1 MKLDHSLLM
10 ERAARIRLL
19 VLDVDGVLTDGSIIY
34 DSSGSQVQAF
44 HVHDGLG
51 LKLIDM
57 AGINIAIISSRT
69 SAPLEKRARELGIK
83 FVVQG
88 SRNKTAAYEEIRTEL
103 NITPDETA
111 YIGDD
116 WVDIPMLK
124 RVGLAVV
131 VANSTDPM
139 KNHAHYVTEKPG
151 GQGAVREVCD
161 LLLKATGKWGELF
174 NHYLSS

>member
-1 MKLDHSLLM
+1 MKLDLSLLM
-10 ERAARIRLL
+10 EKASRIRLL
-19 VLDVDGVLTDGSIIY
+19 VLDVDGVLTDGSIVY

-51 LKLIDM
+51 LKLLEK

-69 SAPLEKRARELGIK
+69 SAPLEKRACELGIK

-88 SRNKTAAYEEIRTEL
+88 SRNKTAAYEEIRAEL
-103 NITPDETA
+103 NVTTDETA

-131 VANSTDPM
+131 VANSTEPM
-139 KNHAHYVTEKPG
+139 KNHAHYVTQRPG
-151 GQGAVREVCD
+151 GRGAVREVCD
-161 LLLKATGKWGELF
+161 LLLKATGKWGELL
-174 NHYLSS
+174 NGYLAS